1 MNAPVFARFG
11 ATGIDAVER
20 FGRMGVFLARVLH
33 RAISTR
39 PHPGRCLALVHFI
52 GARAVPLTVA
62 AGVFV
67 GMVVALQFHDTL
79 VRFGSVSL
87 LGAAV
92 GLALIRE
99 LAPVLTALLVAGRAG
114 SAMCAEIGIMRT
126 EHQLDALECMAIDP
140 LGFLMAP
147 RLIAGLIAVP
157 LLTAL
162 FVVVGIGGGWFM
174 GVVVFGV
181 SPGAYLRGKS
191 DAVETRDLLMG
202 FTKSLVFAVLIVWI
216 ASAKGYFLHL
226 TVHGSHGAE
235 GVSRVTT
242 DAVVWAAIA
251 ILGADFLVSALFI

>member
-1 MNAPVFARFG
+1 
-11 ATGIDAVER
+11 
-20 FGRMGVFLARVLH
+20 
-33 RAISTR
+33 
-39 PHPGRCLALVHFI
+39 VHFI

-114 SAMCAEIGIMRT
+114 SAMCAEIGIMRA

-140 LGFLMAP
+140 LRFLVAP
-147 RLIAGLIAVP
+147 RLLAALIAVP
-157 LLTAL
+157 MLTVL
-162 FVVVGIGGGWFM
+162 FIVVGIGGGWFM

-181 SPGAYLRGKS
+181 SAGAYAQGLA
-191 DAVETRDLLMG
+191 DAVLTHDLAMG
-202 FTKSLVFAVLIVWI
+202 LTKSLVFGLLITWI
-216 ASAKGYFLHL
+216 ATAKGYYLHL
-226 TVHGSHGAE
+226 TAHGSHGAE

-242 DAVVWAAIA
+242 DAVVWSAIA
-251 ILGADFLVSALFI
+251 VLGADFLVSALFL